1 MQKRNSTFKKGT
13 LPVHYKSLPLSFLPV
28 TSYYNINQTTIKKG
42 FFAMAGLFLLISC
55 NETKDSSSTG
65 ANGDH
70 AAMVKDNTEKNKMI
84 YQAIETGDVSK
95 MDSLL
100 SKDFVD
106 HEGNMGKD
114 IVGLDSVK
122 QFLGSIHNYFD
133 GLKMESL
140 SEATSE
146 DGVYHFA
153 MVRMTGKAKANPWGI
168 PVGKDIDDTS
178 VDVVKIKDGKA
189 TDHWVFTSQKDMME
203 MMGAMNGASMP
214 PTMKDIPANK

>member
-1 MQKRNSTFKKGT
+1 
-13 LPVHYKSLPLSFLPV
+13 
-28 TSYYNINQTTIKKG
+28 
-42 FFAMAGLFLLISC
+42 
-55 NETKDSSSTG
+55 
-65 ANGDH
+65 
-70 AAMVKDNTEKNKMI
+70 MI